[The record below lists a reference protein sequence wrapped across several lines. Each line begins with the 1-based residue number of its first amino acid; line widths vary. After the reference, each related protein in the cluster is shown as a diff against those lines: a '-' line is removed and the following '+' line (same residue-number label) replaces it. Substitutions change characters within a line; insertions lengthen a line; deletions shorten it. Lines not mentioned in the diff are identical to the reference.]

1 MSIRPTP
8 APQTRAPSRA
18 GSRLH
23 QVLSTGSGWNE
34 RHENDH
40 VSSRAS
46 TEAPLELSASALN
59 AIRSLK
65 SVGDADLPAWQTR
78 WYYAVEVARTLYTLG
93 APSDAHRAQSLRLA
107 TATRMGARNDQQML
121 NRLSSAD
128 QTWNF
133 WLNYSWCAVT
143 FLAED
148 EEDLTLDGTSVHEVA
163 FPKATWWRDNIGAA
177 PLPVLEQSERRAL
190 MLHTNMNGL
199 LSQLFALHPRVRIK
213 GLLEH
218 Q

>member
-1 MSIRPTP
+1 M
-8 APQTRAPSRA
+8 
-18 GSRLH
+18 
-23 QVLSTGSGWNE
+23 LSTGAGWNE
-34 RHENDH
+34 RHEHDH

-46 TEAPLELSASALN
+46 TDAPLELSASALR
-59 AIRSLK
+59 AILALK
-65 SVGDADLPAWQTR
+65 SVEAADLPAWQTR
-78 WYYAVEVARTLYTLG
+78 WYYAVEVARALYTLG
-93 APSDAHRAQSLRLA
+93 APSDTHRVQSLRLA
-107 TATRMGARNDQQML
+107 TATRIGSRNRQML
-121 NRLSSAD
+121 KRLSSAD

-133 WLNYSWCAVT
+133 WLDYSWRAVT

-148 EEDLTLDGTSVHEVA
+148 EEDLMLEGTNVHEAA
-163 FPKATWWRDNIGAA
+163 FPKATWWRDNIGNV

-199 LSQLFALHPRVRIK
+199 LNQLFALHPRVRIK